1 MKKKLCT
8 FILFGIIFLCVENL
22 CIFPN
27 DLTKENIH
35 TVSGEDYDKL
45 IEKVFERSP
54 FYKRKLLEFAQS
66 ELSNTIYKFRWIPRP
81 LIDSAYAGN
90 FYTANITSQT
100 NALKT
105 GIRVYQSLPAGISFQ
120 AQTEQFFGINKKNTD
135 TKSGQR
141 NYGYE
146 FDSSAALSI
155 PFYAAAPTLLPAAV
169 KSELKTHAL
178 LSEQAAL
185 NVRSIRKSIL
195 SETINRI
202 NSYLLLKER
211 IVIEEQREILRQKE
225 AVFDNALWETG
236 AVSSFELSERTT
248 KRYEQYLALLQL
260 KENLSAVCDGFYEIG
275 LTEEDMPESIE
286 SWLAYLED
294 FIRKNPTE
302 NGLDIDAEEKK
313 LTLYFYNKAEEGLLS
328 LPKIN
333 LSVQA
338 APEAG
343 TGRISETF
351 GSSIRDYW
359 KQAQKWDFSLH
370 ISMKLSLF
378 PFEKEY
384 LALKDFSLVRRKYNA
399 ELEIL
404 NIYRKNRENRYK
416 SKIELLQKLSDKAER
431 EKIDAD
437 NRVIA
442 AEALNKQGYLS
453 ETSFA
458 YQKLNALLAE
468 NNRKEVRLRRI
479 STVLEGY

>member
-22 CIFPN
+22 CVFPN
-27 DLTKENIH
+27 DLTKENTH
-35 TVSGEDYDKL
+35 AVSGEGYDKL
-45 IEKVFERSP
+45 IEKVFEQSP
-54 FYKRKLLEFAQS
+54 FYKRKLLEFAQG
-66 ELSNTIYKFRWIPRP
+66 ELSNTVYKFRWIPRP

-105 GIRVYQSLPAGISFQ
+105 GITVKQSLPAGISFQ
-120 AQTEQFFGINKKNTD
+120 AQTEQFFGIKNTD
-135 TKSGQR
+135 IKSGQR

-178 LSEQAAL
+178 LSEKAAL
-185 NVRSIRKSIL
+185 DLRFARKSL
-195 SETINRI
+195 RNEAVKRI
-202 NSYLLLKER
+202 SSYLLLKER

-225 AVFDNALWETG
+225 AVSDNALWETG

-275 LTEEDMPESIE
+275 LTEEDMPGSID
-286 SWLAYLED
+286 SWLGYLED

-302 NGLDIDAEEKK
+302 NGLNIDAEEKK

-384 LALKDFSLVRRKYNA
+384 LALKDFSLVRRRYTA
-399 ELEIL
+399 ELEML
-404 NIYRKNRENRYK
+404 NIYRKNKEKRYK

-437 NRVIA
+437 NRVIT